1 MSIIYNI
8 HMAINNDIE
17 IRMGA
22 KLAYIRK
29 SKNISQAQLAEDI
42 DVTFQYI
49 SQIEC
54 GKANPTLEKI
64 INLANALDVDVKELF
79 DFSF

>member
-1 MSIIYNI
+1 
-8 HMAINNDIE
+8 MAKNNGIE
-17 IRMGA
+17 KRIGA

-29 SKNISQAQLAEDI
+29 SKNISQAQLAEDT

-54 GKANPTLEKI
+54 GKA
-64 INLANALDVDVKELF
+64 KEQPAG
-79 DFSF
+79 SAG